1 MSLSSAVISPA
12 RWRTARRA
20 RHQERQRKADASCD
34 QQRAE
39 RILLHF
45 LRHGLR
51 TFAEG
56 VAAVLISVLGVADGG
71 IGGFAR
77 GILDLTRGILGL
89 AVQILHRACRLAGA
103 AGSLG
108 FRIAGDIAD
117 RALDFTG
124 DILCR
129 AYNSV
134 LVHRALLEIVGQ
146 LTDETRSGS

>member
-1 MSLSSAVISPA
+1 MSLGSVVISPA

-77 GILDLTRGILGL
+77 GILDLARGILGL
-89 AVQILHRACRLAGA
+89 RSEER
-103 AGSLG
+103 
-108 FRIAGDIAD
+108 R
-117 RALDFTG
+117 
-124 DILCR
+124 
-129 AYNSV
+129 
-134 LVHRALLEIVGQ
+134 VGK
-146 LTDETRSGS
+146 ECSCW